1 MLFIIILIA
10 AMLFAVLSTPL
21 INEDEQELLDSVL
34 PEIKSQ
40 HREDYLDLALD
51 DEAQYLVEYK
61 LRLPT

>member
-1 MLFIIILIA
+1 MLFT
-10 AMLFAVLSTPL
+10 VLSTPL